1 MKTTRRSLIEL
12 MHFHCTAPKQKT
24 LVPGLTL
31 FRSDAPTEPVR
42 SLYDPRLCVVLQG
55 RKELILD
62 RQRIEIGLSDYLV
75 VVLDLPVTAR
85 IVEASPGQPHY
96 AITLDLDPAIIAELV
111 ADKKE
116 LRSVAKTKG
125 AAIAGLTLDILE
137 PLERLVRLLDR
148 PTDIETLAPLVR
160 RELFYKLV
168 QGSLGDMVVESGIG
182 GSRLSRIARTTAWIK
197 ANFDQPVDIAT
208 LADIAGMSQTSYYRA
223 FKAATTMSP
232 LQFRTR
238 LRLHE
243 ARRRLQL
250 GVDKIGSIAFAV
262 GYENQSQF
270 NREYRKLFGR
280 PPGVDLSR

>member
-1 MKTTRRSLIEL
+1 MEAIRRSLIEL
-12 MHFHCTAPKQKT
+12 MRFHCSAPKQKT
-24 LVPGLTL
+24 PVPGLTL
-31 FRSDAPTEPVR
+31 FRNEAPTEPVR

-62 RQRIEIGLSDYLV
+62 RQHIEIGPRDYLV

-85 IVEASPGQPHY
+85 VAEASPGHPHY

-111 ADKKE
+111 AGKRE
-116 LRSVAKTKG
+116 PRSAAKTKG
-125 AAIAGLTLDILE
+125 AAIAGLTADILE

-148 PTDIETLAPLVR
+148 PMDIETLAPLMQ
-160 RELFYKLV
+160 RELFYRLI
-168 QGSLGDMVVESGIG
+168 QGSLGDMVIESGIG
-182 GSRLSRIARTTAWIK
+182 NSRLSRIARTTAWLK
-197 ANFDQPVDIAT
+197 ANFDQPVDVAT

-223 FKAATTMSP
+223 FKAATAMSP
-232 LQFRTR
+232 LQFRAR

-250 GVDKIGSIAFAV
+250 GVEKIGSVAFAV

-280 PPGVDLSR
+280 PPGADLSR

>member
-1 MKTTRRSLIEL
+1 METTRRSLIEL
-12 MHFHCTAPKQKT
+12 MRFHCTAPKQKT
-24 LVPGLTL
+24 PIPGLTL
-31 FRSDAPTEPVR
+31 FRSEAPTEPVR

-62 RQRIEIGLSDYLV
+62 RQHIEIGPCDYLV

-85 IVEASPGQPHY
+85 VAEANPGHPHY

-111 ADKKE
+111 TGKGE
-116 LRSVAKTKG
+116 RRSGTKMKG
-125 AAIAGLTLDILE
+125 AAIAGLTADILE

-148 PTDIETLAPLVR
+148 PMDIETLAPLVQ
-160 RELFYKLV
+160 RELFYRLI
-168 QGSLGDMVVESGIG
+168 QGSLGDMVIESGIG
-182 GSRLSRIARTTAWIK
+182 GTRLSRIVRTTAWLK

-208 LADIAGMSQTSYYRA
+208 LAGIAGMSQTSYYRA
-223 FKAATTMSP
+223 FKAATAMSP

-250 GVDKIGSIAFAV
+250 GIDKIGSIAFAV
-262 GYENQSQF
+262 GYESQSQF

-280 PPGVDLSR
+280 PPGTDLSR

>member
-1 MKTTRRSLIEL
+1 MEATRRSLIEL
-12 MHFHCTAPKQKT
+12 MRFHCTAPKQKT
-24 LVPGLTL
+24 PVPGLTL
-31 FRSDAPTEPVR
+31 FRNEAPTEPVR

-62 RQRIEIGLSDYLV
+62 RQHIEIGPRDYLV

-85 IVEASPGQPHY
+85 VAEASPGHPHY
-96 AITLDLDPAIIAELV
+96 AITLDLNAAIIAELV
-111 ADKKE
+111 ADKRE
-116 LRSVAKTKG
+116 PRSAAKTKG
-125 AAIAGLTLDILE
+125 AAIAGLTADILE

-148 PTDIETLAPLVR
+148 PMDIETLAPLAQ
-160 RELFYKLV
+160 RELFYRLI
-168 QGSLGDMVVESGIG
+168 QGSLGDMVIESGMG
-182 GSRLSRIARTTAWIK
+182 NSRLSRIARTTAWLK
-197 ANFDQPVDIAT
+197 ANFDQPVDVAT

-223 FKAATTMSP
+223 FKAATAMSP
-232 LQFRTR
+232 LQFRAR

-250 GVDKIGSIAFAV
+250 GVEKIGSVAFAV

-280 PPGVDLSR
+280 PPGADLSR

>member
-1 MKTTRRSLIEL
+1 MEATRRSLIEL
-12 MHFHCTAPKQKT
+12 MRFHCTAPKQKT
-24 LVPGLTL
+24 PVPGLTL
-31 FRSDAPTEPVR
+31 FRNEAPTEPVR

-62 RQRIEIGLSDYLV
+62 RQHIEIGPRDYLV

-85 IVEASPGQPHY
+85 VAEASPGHPHY

-111 ADKKE
+111 AGKRE
-116 LRSVAKTKG
+116 PRSAAKTKG
-125 AAIAGLTLDILE
+125 AAIAGLTADILE

-148 PTDIETLAPLVR
+148 PMDIETLAPLMQ
-160 RELFYKLV
+160 RELFYRLI
-168 QGSLGDMVVESGIG
+168 QGSLGDMVIESGIG
-182 GSRLSRIARTTAWIK
+182 NSRLSRIARTTAWLK
-197 ANFDQPVDIAT
+197 ANFDQPVDVAT

-223 FKAATTMSP
+223 FKAATAMSP
-232 LQFRTR
+232 LQFRAR

-250 GVDKIGSIAFAV
+250 GVEKIGSVAFAV

-280 PPGVDLSR
+280 PPGADLSR

>member
-1 MKTTRRSLIEL
+1 MEATRRSLIEL
-12 MHFHCTAPKQKT
+12 MRFHCSAPKQKT
-24 LVPGLTL
+24 PVPGLTL
-31 FRSDAPTEPVR
+31 FRNEAPTEPVR

-62 RQRIEIGLSDYLV
+62 RQHIEIGPRDYLV

-85 IVEASPGQPHY
+85 VAEASPGHPHY

-111 ADKKE
+111 AGKRE
-116 LRSVAKTKG
+116 PRSAAKTKG
-125 AAIAGLTLDILE
+125 AAIAGLTADILE

-148 PTDIETLAPLVR
+148 PMDIETLAPLMQ
-160 RELFYKLV
+160 RELFYRLI
-168 QGSLGDMVVESGIG
+168 QGSLGDMVIESGIG
-182 GSRLSRIARTTAWIK
+182 NSRLSRIARTTAWLK
-197 ANFDQPVDIAT
+197 ANFDQPVDVAT

-223 FKAATTMSP
+223 FKAATAMSP
-232 LQFRTR
+232 LQFRAR

-250 GVDKIGSIAFAV
+250 GVEKIGSVAFAV

-280 PPGVDLSR
+280 PPGADLSR

>member
-1 MKTTRRSLIEL
+1 MEAIRRSLIEL
-12 MHFHCTAPKQKT
+12 MRFHCSAPKQKT
-24 LVPGLTL
+24 PVPGLTL
-31 FRSDAPTEPVR
+31 FRNEAPTEPVR

-62 RQRIEIGLSDYLV
+62 RQHIEIGPRDYLV

-85 IVEASPGQPHY
+85 VAEASPGHPHY

-111 ADKKE
+111 AGKRE
-116 LRSVAKTKG
+116 PRSAAKTKG
-125 AAIAGLTLDILE
+125 AAIAGLTADILE

-148 PTDIETLAPLVR
+148 PMDIETLAPLAQ
-160 RELFYKLV
+160 RELFYRLI
-168 QGSLGDMVVESGIG
+168 QGSLGDMVIESGIG
-182 GSRLSRIARTTAWIK
+182 NSRLSRIARTTAWLK
-197 ANFDQPVDIAT
+197 ANFDQPVDVAT

-223 FKAATTMSP
+223 FKAATAMSP
-232 LQFRTR
+232 LQFRAR

-250 GVDKIGSIAFAV
+250 GVEKIGSVAFAV

-280 PPGVDLSR
+280 PPGADLSR

>member
-1 MKTTRRSLIEL
+1 MEATRRSLIEL
-12 MHFHCTAPKQKT
+12 MRFHCTAPKQKT
-24 LVPGLTL
+24 PVPGLTL
-31 FRSDAPTEPVR
+31 FRNEAPTEPVR

-62 RQRIEIGLSDYLV
+62 RQHIEIGPRDYLV

-85 IVEASPGQPHY
+85 VAEASPGHPHY

-111 ADKKE
+111 AGKRE
-116 LRSVAKTKG
+116 PRSAAKTKG
-125 AAIAGLTLDILE
+125 AAIAGLTADILE

-148 PTDIETLAPLVR
+148 PMDIETLAPLMQ
-160 RELFYKLV
+160 RELFYRLI
-168 QGSLGDMVVESGIG
+168 QGSLGDMVIESGMG
-182 GSRLSRIARTTAWIK
+182 NSRLSRIARTTAWLK
-197 ANFDQPVDIAT
+197 ANFDQPVDVAT

-223 FKAATTMSP
+223 FKAATAMSP
-232 LQFRTR
+232 LQFRAR

-250 GVDKIGSIAFAV
+250 GVEKIGSVAFAV

-280 PPGVDLSR
+280 PPGADLSR